1 VLKVGVAVDEDKA
14 VTAPAP
20 QCEHRPEQD
29 AAVTAEHDGE
39 AAAVERGTHRGGK
52 VQGDRRDPLR
62 IQDSCLRIADIAVRR
77 HVNARFISRAEARV
91 QAGLPQ
97 RAGSAL
103 HAVRAEA
110 QRRRHVDDEGIH
122 R

>member
-1 VLKVGVAVDEDKA
+1 MPCRPPGG
-14 VTAPAP
+14 
-20 QCEHRPEQD
+20 CEHRPEQD

-39 AAAVERGTHRGGK
+39 TATVERGTHRGGK

-62 IQDSCLRIADIAVRR
+62 IQDSCSRIADIAVRR
-77 HVNARFISRAEARV
+77 HVNARYIRRAEARV

-97 RAGSAL
+97 RAGSTL
-103 HAVRAEA
+103 HAVRTEA
-110 QRRRHVDDEGIH
+110 QRRRHLDDEGIH